1 MKYST
6 LLLFLF
12 ASFLNLAST
21 GDSSSYDGL
30 LSNLVT
36 IQQEDHD
43 SKEKIDAYEEV
54 GEEEEVSEKDS
65 TDTVSSLFHSTS
77 SNIIAEVNSFKKENF
92 TTREGVYLVSQQNLY
107 LIYEDIRV

>member
-12 ASFLNLAST
+12 ASFLNLAAN
-21 GDSSSYDGL
+21 GDSSSYDGV
-30 LSNLVT
+30 LSHLVT

-54 GEEEEVSEKDS
+54 GEEEEVSEKNS
-65 TDTVSSLFHSTS
+65 ADTLSNLFYSIS
-77 SNIIAEVNSFKKENF
+77 SNFLGEISSFKKENF
-92 TTREGVYLVSQQNLY
+92 TTREGFYLVSQQNLY

>member
-1 MKYST
+1 VKYST

-12 ASFLNLAST
+12 ASFLNLASN
-21 GDSSSYDGL
+21 GDYSSYEDA
-30 LSNLVT
+30 LSHLVT

-54 GEEEEVSEKDS
+54 GEEEEVSEKNS
-65 TDTVSSLFHSTS
+65 TDTLSNLFHSTS
-77 SNIIAEVNSFKKENF
+77 SNFPAEISSLQKDNF
-92 TTREGVYLVSQQNLY
+92 TTREGVCLISQQNLY